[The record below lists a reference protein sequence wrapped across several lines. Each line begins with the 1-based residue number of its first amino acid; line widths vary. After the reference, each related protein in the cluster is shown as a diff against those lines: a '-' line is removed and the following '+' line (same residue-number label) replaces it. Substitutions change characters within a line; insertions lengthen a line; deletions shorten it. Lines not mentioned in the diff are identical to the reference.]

1 MSLGDYM
8 SGIFSLQATRISLL
22 VRLVGQGDLLED
34 KPYNA
39 HILLF
44 EGH

>member
-1 MSLGDYM
+1 MSLGVYM
-8 SGIFSLQATRISLL
+8 SEIFSLQVKRISLL
-22 VRLVGQGDLLED
+22 VRLVGRDNLLED

-39 HILLF
+39 QILLF